1 MSTKHTPAPW
11 FVSKSPAQRS
21 NKGKIHGRVFKSV
34 KNTVGLGGKIIA
46 NAFGGNGI
54 VTQQCLEE
62 AEANAERIATCV
74 NSMEGLTNEQVV
86 NIRSVNAELFESLED
101 MLKAAI
107 HCDSFFENRWKASS
121 DKAKQ
126 AIKNAKEKI

>member
-1 MSTKHTPAPW
+1 MNTKHTPAPW

-54 VTQQCLEE
+54 VTQQCIEE
-62 AEANAERIATCV
+62 AEANAKRIVTCV
-74 NSMEGLTNEQVV
+74 NSMEGLTNKQVE
-86 NIRSVNAELFESLED
+86 NIRSLNAELLEALEKIAD
-101 MLKAAI
+101 GTEPCTEREAFI
-107 HCDSFFENRWKASS
+107 FIDI
-121 DKAKQ
+121 AKSIATE
-126 AIKNAKEKI
+126 AIKKATE